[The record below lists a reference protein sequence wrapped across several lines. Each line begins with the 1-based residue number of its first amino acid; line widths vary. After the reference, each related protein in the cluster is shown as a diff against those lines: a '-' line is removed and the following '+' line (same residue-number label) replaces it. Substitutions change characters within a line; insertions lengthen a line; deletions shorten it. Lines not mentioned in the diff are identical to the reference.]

1 VIESRNGF
9 SGTHPP
15 MIAPRWYRDLDPNGR
30 RAFRS
35 TYAGFSIDA
44 MNVQLYS
51 FILPLLLTLWQLSPA
66 AGGLLATVML
76 VASAAGGWLA
86 GLASDRLGRVRV
98 LQGTIIW
105 MALATLACGLAQNF
119 EQLLVARTLQGLGF
133 GAEWAVGAVF
143 MGEIAAAATRGRLV
157 GTAQSAWAIG
167 WGLAA
172 ATSTIAVA
180 LLPPELGWRAAFFVS
195 LPPALAVF
203 VARRRLTES
212 ATFLAAP
219 DGEAWHRI
227 FHRRMRGNTARGSLL
242 AIGTHGGYWALAT
255 WWPTMLRLERGMT
268 TTQAAS
274 HMAVL
279 VGGSLAGYMLG
290 AVLADRIGRRATLA
304 LFASGG
310 IATVLLATETAVPDA
325 VLLALGVPLGLF
337 AMGLYSA
344 IGPVLNEL
352 YPTRLR
358 GSGLGFCYN
367 VGRGV
372 AGLAPFAVGG
382 SIAAFGIAHSIGIYV
397 SVAWIL
403 VLLAAALLRET
414 RGMELTPAWKGA

>member
-1 VIESRNGF
+1 
-9 SGTHPP
+9 
-15 MIAPRWYRDLDPNGR
+15 MIALRWYRDLDSNGR

-35 TYAGFSIDA
+35 TYAGFSVDA

-51 FILPLLLTLWQLSPA
+51 FVLPLLLTLWQLSPS
-66 AGGLLATVML
+66 AGGLLATAML

-86 GLASDRLGRVRV
+86 GLVSDRFGRVRV
-98 LQGTIIW
+98 LQLTIAW
-105 MALATLACGLAQNF
+105 MAFSTLCCGLAQNF

-157 GTAQSAWAIG
+157 GTAQSAWAVG

-172 ATSTIAVA
+172 ATSTIAIA

-195 LPPALAVF
+195 LLPALAIF
-203 VARRRLTES
+203 VARRRLVES

-219 DGEAWHRI
+219 DAEPWHRI
-227 FHRRMRGNTARGSLL
+227 FSLRMRGNTARGSLL

-268 TTQAAS
+268 SAQAAT

-279 VGGSLAGYMLG
+279 VGGSLAGYVLG
-290 AVLADRIGRRATLA
+290 ATLADRIGRRATLA
-304 LFASGG
+304 LFALGG
-310 IATVLLATETAVPDA
+310 IVTVLLATETAISDA
-325 VLLALGVPLGLF
+325 ALLALGAPLGLF

-372 AGLAPFAVGG
+372 AGLAPFAVGS
-382 SIAAFGIAHSIGIYV
+382 SIAAIGISRSIGLYV
-397 SVAWIL
+397 CLAYLL
-403 VLLAAALLRET
+403 VLLAAGLLRET
-414 RGMELTPAWKGA
+414 RGMEFTPALKAARSRVR

>member
-1 VIESRNGF
+1 
-9 SGTHPP
+9 
-15 MIAPRWYRDLDPNGR
+15 MIAPRWYCDLDPNGR
-30 RAFRS
+30 RAFRN

-51 FILPLLLTLWQLSPA
+51 FVLPLLLTLWQLSPS

-86 GLASDRLGRVRV
+86 GAASDRFGRVRV
-98 LQGTIIW
+98 LRLIIVW
-105 MALATLACGLAQNF
+105 MALAALCCGLAQNF
-119 EQLLVARTLQGLGF
+119 EQLLVARTLQGFGF
-133 GAEWAVGAVF
+133 GAGWAVGAVF

-172 ATSTIAVA
+172 ATSTIAIT
-180 LLPPELGWRAAFFVS
+180 LLPPEPGWRAVFFVS
-195 LPPALAVF
+195 LLPALAIF
-203 VARRRLTES
+203 AARRRLIES

-219 DGEAWHRI
+219 ETETWHRI
-227 FHRRMRGNTARGSLL
+227 FSLRMRGNTARGSLL

-268 TTQAAS
+268 TAQTAT

-279 VGGSLAGYMLG
+279 VGGSLAGYFLG
-290 AVLADRIGRRATLA
+290 ATLADRLGRRAALA
-304 LFASGG
+304 LFALGG
-310 IATVLLATETAVPDA
+310 IVTVLIATEGAVSDA
-325 VLLALGVPLGLF
+325 TLLALGAPLGLF
-337 AMGLYSA
+337 AMGLYSV
-344 IGPVLNEL
+344 IGPVLSEL

-372 AGLAPFAVGG
+372 AGLAPLAVGG
-382 SIAAFGIAHSIGIYV
+382 SIAAFGISRSIGLYV
-397 SVAWIL
+397 SLAYLL

-414 RGMELTPAWKGA
+414 KGMEFMPALKRA

>member
-1 VIESRNGF
+1 
-9 SGTHPP
+9 
-15 MIAPRWYRDLDPNGR
+15 MIAPRWYHDLDPNGR

-35 TYAGFSIDA
+35 TYAGFSVDA

-51 FILPLLLTLWQLSPA
+51 FVLPLLLTLWQLSPS

-76 VASAAGGWLA
+76 IASAAGGWLA
-86 GLASDRLGRVRV
+86 GLASDRFGRVRV
-98 LQGTIIW
+98 LQLTIVW
-105 MALATLACGLAQNF
+105 MALSTLCCGLAQNF

-172 ATSTIAVA
+172 STSTIAVA

-195 LPPALAVF
+195 LPPALAIF
-203 VARRRLTES
+203 VARRRLVES

-219 DGEAWHRI
+219 DAEPWHRI
-227 FHRRMRGNTARGSLL
+227 FSLRMRGNTARGSLL

-268 TTQAAS
+268 SAQAAA

-279 VGGSLAGYMLG
+279 VVGSVGGYLLG
-290 AVLADRIGRRATLA
+290 ATLADRIGRRATLA
-304 LFASGG
+304 LFALGG
-310 IATVLLATETAVPDA
+310 IATVLLATETAISDA
-325 VLLALGVPLGLF
+325 VLLALGAPLGLF

-372 AGLAPFAVGG
+372 AGLAPLAVGG
-382 SIAAFGIAHSIGIYV
+382 SVAAFGISRSIGLYV
-397 SVAWIL
+397 CLAYLL
-403 VLLAAALLRET
+403 VLLAAGLLRET
-414 RGMELTPAWKGA
+414 RGMEFTRALEGT

>member
-1 VIESRNGF
+1 
-9 SGTHPP
+9 
-15 MIAPRWYRDLDPNGR
+15 MIAPRWYRALDPNGR

-35 TYAGFSIDA
+35 TYAGFSVDA

-51 FILPLLLTLWQLSPA
+51 FILPLLLTLWHLSPA

-86 GLASDRLGRVRV
+86 GLASDRFGRVRV
-98 LQGTIIW
+98 LQLTIVW
-105 MALATLACGLAQNF
+105 MSLATLCCGLAQNF
-119 EQLLVARTLQGLGF
+119 EQLLVARTLQGFGF

-157 GTAQSAWAIG
+157 GTAQSAWAVG

-180 LLPPELGWRAAFFVS
+180 LLPPELGWRAVFFIG
-195 LPPALAVF
+195 LPPALAIF
-203 VARRRLTES
+203 VARRRLVES

-219 DGEAWHRI
+219 DAEAWHRI
-227 FHRRMRGNTARGSLL
+227 FSRRMCGNTARGSLL

-255 WWPTMLRLERGMT
+255 WWPTMLRLERGMSSA
-268 TTQAAS
+268 QAAT

-279 VGGSLAGYMLG
+279 VAGSLAGYMLG
-290 AVLADRIGRRATLA
+290 AALADRIGRRATLA
-304 LFASGG
+304 SFALGG
-310 IATVLLATETAVPDA
+310 IATVFVATETEISDA
-325 VLLALGVPLGLF
+325 ALLAIGAPLGLF

-382 SIAAFGIAHSIGIYV
+382 SIAAFGIARSIGIYV
-397 SVAWIL
+397 SVAYAL
-403 VLLAAALLRET
+403 VLLAAGLLRET
-414 RGMELTPAWKGA
+414 RGMEFTPMLKGA

>member
-1 VIESRNGF
+1 
-9 SGTHPP
+9 
-15 MIAPRWYRDLDPNGR
+15 MIAPRWYRVLDPNGR

-35 TYAGFSIDA
+35 TYAAFSIDA

-51 FILPLLLTLWQLSPA
+51 FVLPLLLTLWHLTPS

-86 GLASDRLGRVRV
+86 GLASDRFGRVRV
-98 LQGTIIW
+98 LQLTIVW
-105 MALATLACGLAQNF
+105 MALATLCCGLAQNF
-119 EQLLVARTLQGLGF
+119 EQLLAARMFQGFGF

-143 MGEIAAAATRGRLV
+143 MGEISAAATRGRLV

-180 LLPPELGWRAAFFVS
+180 LLPPDLGWRAAFFFS

-203 VARRRLTES
+203 VARRRLIES
-212 ATFLAAP
+212 ATFLATTDAEP
-219 DGEAWHRI
+219 WHWI
-227 FHRRMRGNTARGSLL
+227 FSRRMYGNTARGSLL

-255 WWPTMLRLERGMT
+255 WWPTMLRLERGMST
-268 TTQAAS
+268 AQAAT

-279 VGGSLAGYMLG
+279 VGGSLVGYILG
-290 AVLADRIGRRATLA
+290 ATLADRIGRRATLA
-304 LFASGG
+304 CFALGA
-310 IATVLLATETAVPDA
+310 IATVLVATEAEISDTA
-325 VLLALGVPLGLF
+325 LLAIGAPLGLF

-344 IGPVLNEL
+344 IAPVLAEL

-372 AGLAPFAVGG
+372 AGLAPLAVGG
-382 SIAAFGIAHSIGIYV
+382 SIAAFGISRSIGLYV
-397 SVAWIL
+397 CVAYAL
-403 VLLAAALLRET
+403 VLFAAGLLRET
-414 RGMELTPAWKGA
+414 RGMEFTPAVEGA

>member
-1 VIESRNGF
+1 
-9 SGTHPP
+9 

-35 TYAGFSIDA
+35 TYAGFSINA

-51 FILPLLLTLWQLSPA
+51 FVLPLLLTLWRLSPSV
-66 AGGLLATVML
+66 GGLLATATL
-76 VASAAGGWLA
+76 VASAVGGWLA
-86 GLASDRLGRVRV
+86 GLFSDRLGRVRV
-98 LQGTIIW
+98 LRATILW
-105 MALATLACGLAQNF
+105 MALSTMACGLAQNYA
-119 EQLLVARTLQGLGF
+119 QLLVARVIQGMSF

-172 ATSTIAVA
+172 ASSTLALA
-180 LLPPELGWRAAFFVS
+180 LLPPEPGWRAAFFLS
-195 LPPALAVF
+195 LP
-203 VARRRLTES
+203 VAGAIFLVRNRLQES
-212 ATFLAAP
+212 ATFLASPGA
-219 DGEAWHRI
+219 DDWHRI
-227 FHRRMRGNTARGSLL
+227 FAAPMLGNTLRGSLL

-255 WWPTMLRLERGMT
+255 WWPTMLKLERGMT
-268 TTQAAS
+268 TATAAT
-274 HMAVL
+274 HMAML
-279 VGGSLAGYMLG
+279 VGGSLVGYALG
-290 AVLADRIGRRATLA
+290 ATLSDRIGRRATLA
-304 LFASGG
+304 LFAAGA
-310 IATVLLATETAVPDA
+310 IATVLVATELPLSDA
-325 VLLALGVPLGLF
+325 ALFVLGAPLGLF

-372 AGLAPFAVGG
+372 AGLTPFAVGG
-382 SIAAFGIAHSIGIYV
+382 SIAANGIAHSIGIYV
-397 SVAWIL
+397 SGAYVL
-403 VLLAAALLRET
+403 VLLAVLVLRET
-414 RGMELTPAWKGA
+414 KGMELVGVEAEI